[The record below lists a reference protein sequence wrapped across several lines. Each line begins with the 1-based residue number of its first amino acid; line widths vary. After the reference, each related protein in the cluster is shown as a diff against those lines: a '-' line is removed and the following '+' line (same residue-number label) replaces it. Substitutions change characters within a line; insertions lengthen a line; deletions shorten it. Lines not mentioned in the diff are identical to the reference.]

1 MSLAFG
7 ALLTI
12 LLLLPGIGFRYA
24 YIRSNSIRRSLDFSL
39 LSEAVIMVVVALV
52 LHTLGGLV
60 TQALGSPPDA
70 RILYLLGTGG
80 ALAAEDYQV
89 LTDSVVPF
97 LGYTLFLSATGVG
110 LGYALQQVVLRRGY
124 DQRYKGLRVLNDWD
138 RYFTGYVLP
147 AERRGKV
154 NFIWVDILV
163 DGSGGNA
170 VLYSG
175 VLENYSL
182 NREQVIDQVFISSA
196 IRRHN
201 LDLSGVLPADEGTT
215 RQPPNYDMPGEY
227 LVIPFSQVRNLNITY
242 SYVQEGTPPETVAAP
257 AEVSTAPV

>member
-7 ALLTI
+7 ALLI
-12 LLLLPGIGFRYA
+12 VLLLLPGIGFRYA

-39 LSEAVIMVVVALV
+39 LSEAVIMVVVALL
-52 LHTLGGLV
+52 LHTLGGTIVQL
-60 TQALGSPPDA
+60 LGPGPDV
-70 RILYLLGTGG
+70 RILYLLATGG
-80 ALAAEDYQV
+80 GLAPEDYRI
-89 LTDSVVPF
+89 LADSFVPF
-97 LGYTLFLSATGVG
+97 LTYTLLLSAIGVG
-110 LGYALQQVVLRRGY
+110 TGYALQQLVLHRGY

-147 AERRGKV
+147 ADRRKKL

-201 LDLSGVLPADEGTT
+201 LDLSGVLPVGEATAA
-215 RQPPNYDMPGEY
+215 QPPNYDLPGEY

-242 SYVQEGTPPETVAAP
+242 SYVRPGTPPPDLPEPATVPP
-257 AEVSTAPV
+257 ATT

>member
-1 MSLAFG
+1 M
-7 ALLTI
+7 
-12 LLLLPGIGFRYA
+12 
-24 YIRSNSIRRSLDFSL
+24 
-39 LSEAVIMVVVALV
+39 
-52 LHTLGGLV
+52 
-60 TQALGSPPDA
+60 
-70 RILYLLGTGG
+70 
-80 ALAAEDYQV
+80 
-89 LTDSVVPF
+89 
-97 LGYTLFLSATGVG
+97 G
-110 LGYALQQVVLRRGY
+110 LGYGLQRLVLRRGY

-147 AERRGKV
+147 PDRRRKL

-201 LDLSGVLPADEGTT
+201 LDLSGVLPVGESYAS
-215 RQPPNYDMPGEY
+215 RPPNYDMPGEY

-242 SYVQEGTPPETVAAP
+242 SYVRPGTPPPPGPPAP
-257 AEVSTAPV
+257 ATAPPATA

>member
-1 MSLAFG
+1 MSFALG
-7 ALLTI
+7 ALLI
-12 LLLLPGIGFRYA
+12 VLLLLPGIAFRYA

-39 LSEAVIMVVVALV
+39 LSEAVIMIVVALL
-52 LHTLGGLV
+52 LHTLGGWVAQTIGL
-60 TQALGSPPDA
+60 TPDV
-70 RILYLLGTGG
+70 RLLYLLSTGG
-80 ALAAEDYQV
+80 TLVSGDYQT
-89 LTDSVVPF
+89 LADSFTPF
-97 LGYTLFLSATGVG
+97 VGYTLLLSATGVG
-110 LGYALQQVVLRRGY
+110 LGYALQQLVVHRGY

-147 AERRGKV
+147 PERRSKL
-154 NFIWVDILV
+154 NFIWVDLLV

-201 LDLSGVLPADEGTT
+201 LDLSGVLPGPAESMAL
-215 RQPPNYDMPGEY
+215 PPNYDLPGEY

-242 SYVQEGTPPETVAAP
+242 SYVREGTPPEPPAPVTVATSP
-257 AEVSTAPV
+257 T

>member
-7 ALLTI
+7 ALLI
-12 LLLLPGIGFRYA
+12 VLLLLPGIGFRYA

-39 LSEAVIMVVVALV
+39 LSEAVIMVVVALL
-52 LHTLGGLV
+52 LHTLGGAIV
-60 TQALGSPPDA
+60 QALGPGPDV
-70 RILYLLGTGG
+70 RILYLLATGG
-80 ALAAEDYQV
+80 GLAPEDYQI
-89 LTDSVVPF
+89 LANSFVPF
-97 LGYTLFLSATGVG
+97 LAYTLLLAATGVG
-110 LGYALQQVVLRRGY
+110 IGYALQQLVLRKGY

-147 AERRGKV
+147 ADRRKKL

-201 LDLSGVLPADEGTT
+201 LDLSGVLPAADATAS
-215 RQPPNYDMPGEY
+215 QPPNYDLPGEY

-242 SYVQEGTPPETVAAP
+242 SYVRPGTPPEPPAPSTASSAP
-257 AEVSTAPV
+257 A